1 MGHNPII
8 KETQNKD
15 TQVRRWPAD
24 KEKDVATR
32 QGSQAPAP
40 EAAGGQGWVLPQSSS
55 GSKTP
60 ATSDLTSA
68 FTTEREQRS
77 TKNIS
82 ESQK

>member
-15 TQVRRWPAD
+15 TQARRWPAD

-60 ATSDLTSA
+60 ATSDLISD
-68 FTTEREQRS
+68 FSFHHWERTEVY
-77 TKNIS
+77 
-82 ESQK
+82 